1 MKLKKG
7 YAIGV
12 IIWGV
17 AIISLLVTPNIV
29 SRVRIAKAEKERE
42 AMLRPLISIYDSLND
57 ERKKAVNMSEL
68 GILRIGNGEIVL
80 IEKNIDISEM
90 PHFENLVKISVDNS
104 VLKDF
109 DEEIELL
116 QAMKRLIISQL
127 NRAQGKLVQY
137 NHGVIMRGSKGDFY
151 MIADKRKYE
160 EFILK
165 YGTDCPTCKDKNG
178 TEKNRNNSEGRK
190 EK

>member
-1 MKLKKG
+1 MKIKKI
-7 YAIGV
+7 YIIGF

-17 AIISLLVTPNIV
+17 AIFSLFVTPNIV

-42 AMLRPLISIYDSLND
+42 AVLRPYISIHDSLND

-68 GILRIGNGEIVL
+68 GILRLGNGEMVL
-80 IEKNIDISEM
+80 IEKDIKISEI
-90 PHFENLVKISVDNS
+90 PHFENLVRINVDNS

-116 QAMKRLIISQL
+116 QAMKRLISSQL
-127 NRAQGKLVQY
+127 NIAQRKLVQY

-178 TEKNRNNSEGRK
+178 TEKNRNNNEGRK